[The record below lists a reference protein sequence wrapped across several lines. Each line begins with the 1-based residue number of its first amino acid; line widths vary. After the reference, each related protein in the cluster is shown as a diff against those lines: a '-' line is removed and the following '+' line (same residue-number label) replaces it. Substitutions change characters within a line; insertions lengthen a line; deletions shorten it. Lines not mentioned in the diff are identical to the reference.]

1 MHILVVWRDV
11 RLCTHDGVFVQ
22 ALVMLAEMPLVLNE
36 GLFLNFFGLWVAKTV
51 THETVDFNG
60 GPG

>member
-1 MHILVVWRDV
+1 M
-11 RLCTHDGVFVQ
+11 Q

-36 GLFLNFFGLWVAKTV
+36 GLFLNLFGLWVAKTV